1 LIDVDRPNRALCD
14 HDDHDLRNLKFVNTL
29 RQAGVPEAQVQSE
42 AELATKSDLREMKTE
57 IMGELRLNRW
67 MLGQLLAGTM
77 SLILKNFF

>member
-1 LIDVDRPNRALCD
+1 M
-14 HDDHDLRNLKFVNTL
+14 NTL